1 MTALFRSLISVA
13 LIKKKF
19 LNYAWPWSEGP
30 RKSVLFLSHVWP
42 FRLIMMFRKEVIVR
56 HRCLLLEGLSS
67 GRELGSFLSRAG
79 AWAEVI

>member
-1 MTALFRSLISVA
+1 MV
-13 LIKKKF
+13 
-19 LNYAWPWSEGP
+19 
-30 RKSVLFLSHVWP
+30 
-42 FRLIMMFRKEVIVR
+42 FRKEVIVR